1 MRGSL
6 NAAPKRPVIA
16 LLARNE
22 TALQREIVKGQ
33 RPERTLKIV
42 IVPFV
47 HDMGLRRIEVFEKQM
62 FWALA
67 VVIRTGQ
74 EHLEAIVKFMA
85 VSHPAFVSIKTGGF
99 ARHLAAVLPQI
110 APLAR
115 DHVDHP
121 KKSVVAIGAPSTS
134 AQLCFKRAE
143 QQQTGGQIPTN
154 KEGPLKRIAATDRV
168 HGFGLV
174 ETSPE
179 CLRPATLH
187 QMMADLLHSARRSLE
202 KWADMATGSTGLA
215 YLKTRPGDPPGE
227 LL

>member
-16 LLARNE
+16 LLARNVA
-22 TALQREIVKGQ
+22 ALQSEIVKGQ
-33 RPERTLKIV
+33 SSEGTLKVV

-47 HDMGLRRIEVFEKQM
+47 HEVGLRRIEFLEQQM
-62 FWALA
+62 FWTLA
-67 VVIRTGQ
+67 VVIRTGK
-74 EHLEAIVKFMA
+74 EHLEAIVKPMA
-85 VSHPAFVSIKTGGF
+85 VRHPAFVSIMTGGF
-99 ARHLAAVLPQI
+99 ARYLAAVPLQL
-110 APLAR
+110 APFAR

-202 KWADMATGSTGLA
+202 KWAGIETGVALEDTHW
-215 YLKTRPGDPPGE
+215 
-227 LL
+227 